1 MRTAQNNGM
10 KTKKQ
15 KTQDLEKGSALAHTA
30 QALVFVDFSQA
41 PTKEVEG
48 LKRAIDTVQGV
59 YKVIKKRLLGIVL
72 KNENIPIDMAQ
83 FEGQLATIFSEKDI
97 SDTAGV
103 VYRFLKDK
111 AKEFPAFRMV
121 GGYDVASK
129 TFFDAVAIQAVG
141 KLPSRD
147 ILLAQFVGLLSTP
160 TRSLVYTL
168 DQIAKKK
175 SA

>member
-1 MRTAQNNGM
+1 M
-10 KTKKQ
+10 KTKQQ
-15 KTQDLEKGSALAHTA
+15 KTQDLEKGGALAHKA
-30 QALVFVDFSQA
+30 QTIVFVDFSQA

-48 LKRAIDTVQGV
+48 LKRAINAVQGV

-72 KNENIPIDMAQ
+72 KNENIPVDVAQ
-83 FEGQLATIFSEKDI
+83 FDGQLATIFSEKDI
-97 SDTAGV
+97 SDTAGTV
-103 VYRFLKDK
+103 FRFLKDK

-121 GGYDVASK
+121 GGYDVTSK
-129 TFFDAVAIQAVG
+129 TFFDAAAIQAVG

>member
-1 MRTAQNNGM
+1 M

-15 KTQDLEKGSALAHTA
+15 KTQDLEKGGALAHKA

-48 LKRAIDTVQGV
+48 LKRAIDSVQGV
-59 YKVIKKRLLGIVL
+59 YKVIKKRLLGIIL
-72 KNENIPIDMAQ
+72 KNEDIPIGMEQ

-97 SDTAGV
+97 SDTAGT
-103 VYRFLKDK
+103 VYQFLKGK

-121 GGYDVASK
+121 GGYDMASK
-129 TFFDAVAIQAVG
+129 TFFDVAAIEIIG

-147 ILLAQFVGLLSTP
+147 VLLAQFVGLLSTP
-160 TRSLVYTL
+160 TRSLVHTL

>member
-1 MRTAQNNGM
+1 MLRKATFM
-10 KTKKQ
+10 KTKEQ
-15 KTQDLEKGSALAHTA
+15 KKEAIERGTALARKA
-30 QALVFVDFSQA
+30 QALVFVDFTQA
-41 PTKEVEG
+41 PTKQVEG
-48 LKRAIDTVQGV
+48 LKRALEKVQGV
-59 YKVIKKRLLGIVL
+59 YTVIKKRLLGIVL
-72 KNENIPIDMAQ
+72 KNEDIAVDANQ
-83 FEGQLATIFSEKDI
+83 FDGQLATIFSEKDI
-97 SDTAGV
+97 ADTAGAI
-103 VYRFLKDK
+103 YQFLKGI
-111 AKEFPAFRMV
+111 AKDYPLFQMI

-129 TFFDAVAIQAVG
+129 KFFDAAAMQSLG